1 LRTMM
6 GLCLIIGF
14 IAGYYYW
21 MDIPTVR
28 SGSETSASITD
39 GEATLDDGLRDQ
51 VAHIVRVVR
60 LAAQEN
66 ALRPVESSSED
77 QKRLDG
83 DALGDYYIRVA
94 ALAALENNPVDPVK
108 AFLVSLGFALDPKSR
123 VARHPV
129 VRLLLPKVETERERT
144 ERRLFLGKPT
154 LRGRKDL
161 LLHFSVSASLVAIL
175 GKSVSEAVGIQ
186 KELSD
191 AKEKERGEGTGF
203 SFVDLTADYSGI
215 EFAERLSNAD
225 PKIAHHA
232 ITQLAQRFSGKD
244 FIPSIE
250 GIPESLTYSR
260 FVELYGSVIDNRFA
274 VWVRMIRKQI
284 RNCRGFD
291 LFSHVNDH

>member
-1 LRTMM
+1 MRIMM

-14 IAGYYYW
+14 IVGYYYW
-21 MDIPTVR
+21 TDVPTVR
-28 SGSETSASITD
+28 SEAGSSASTAD
-39 GEATLDDGLRDQ
+39 LEATLDDGLRNQ
-51 VAHIVRVVR
+51 VAHIVSVVR

-66 ALRPVESSSED
+66 ALRPVASSLED

-83 DALGDYYIRVA
+83 DALGNYYIRIAAQA
-94 ALAALENNPVDPVK
+94 ALDGNPVDPVK
-108 AFLVSLGFALDPKSR
+108 SFLISLGFALDAKSR

-129 VRLLLPKVETERERT
+129 VRLLLPAMETERERT

-215 EFAERLSNAD
+215 EFAERLTNAD

-232 ITQLAQRFSGKD
+232 LTQLAQHFSGKD
-244 FIPSIE
+244 FVPSIE

-260 FVELYGSVIDNRFA
+260 FAELFGSVIDTRFA